1 MLNMLPSDSARP
13 CSSGRGRPSS
23 SGGSREAKD
32 SVEVVRGIPI
42 ADEDDT
48 HREQSSGQNFF
59 NWREIY
65 PELELL
71 YNNQTMI
78 YEEMSKISRVSEM
91 NPRSFSFSSTRL
103 SVGSMA

>member
-1 MLNMLPSDSARP
+1 MLNMLPSDSVRP

-32 SVEVVRGIPI
+32 SVEVVRGVPI

-48 HREQSSGQNFF
+48 HPEQSSGRNFF

-78 YEEMSKISRVSEM
+78 YEEMSKISRVSEIY
-91 NPRSFSFSSTRL
+91 PLSLPTSSIRL
-103 SVGSMA
+103 SVGSLA